1 VKKTLSLKNR
11 FIFIYDKFEFI
22 KMKVKHSKYKNTG
35 ILFELLTRQLT
46 SDTITG
52 NQTKSLSFLKKHFNS
67 KTELLKE
74 YKIYHTLATQKYNR
88 DNQATM
94 LIEELIK
101 AHNKL
106 NKSQLRREK
115 YNLIKEIKDTYNV
128 NDFFKAKITDY
139 KIMASIYNL
148 LENKKATAL
157 SIVDSKVTLLEHIT
171 KSKQK
176 TIKKDSVLENY
187 NKQDKDTRLLT
198 YKVLLEKF
206 NDKYSG
212 LKDNQKTLL
221 KEYVNSVTNSP
232 SLKSYI
238 NQEIKEVKKTITKF
252 SKKVED
258 KAVAVKLNETKGMIK
273 PLCKKT
279 FVNDDNVIN
288 LLNYYELI
296 NELKTIHG

>member
-1 VKKTLSLKNR
+1 
-11 FIFIYDKFEFI
+11 
-22 KMKVKHSKYKNTG
+22 MKVKHSKYKNTG

-67 KTELLKE
+67 RTELLKE
-74 YKIYHTLATQKYNR
+74 YKIYHTLATQKYNK
-88 DNQATM
+88 DSQATM
-94 LIEELIK
+94 LIDTLLE
-101 AHNKL
+101 AHGKL

-128 NDFFKAKITDY
+128 NNFFKAKITDY
-139 KIMASIYNL
+139 KIMASIFNL
-148 LENKKATAL
+148 LENKEATPL
-157 SIVDSKVTLLEHIT
+157 SIVNSKVTILEHIT
-171 KSKQK
+171 KKS
-176 TIKKDSVLENY
+176 TTLKKNTVLENY

-206 NDKYSG
+206 NDKYSN
-212 LKDNQKTLL
+212 LQDNQKTLL

-238 NQEIKEVKKTITKF
+238 NQEIKEVKKTITGY

-258 KAVAVKLNETKGMIK
+258 KAVAIKLTETKRMIK

-279 FVNDDNVIN
+279 SVNDDNVIN
-288 LLNYYELI
+288 LLNYYELV

>member
-1 VKKTLSLKNR
+1 
-11 FIFIYDKFEFI
+11 
-22 KMKVKHSKYKNTG
+22 MKVKHSKYKNTG

-46 SDTITG
+46 SDTIAG
-52 NQTKSLSFLKKHFNS
+52 NQPKSLSFLKKHFNS

-74 YKIYHTLATQKYNR
+74 YKIYHTLATKKYSK
-88 DNQATM
+88 DSQATM

-101 AHNKL
+101 AHENL

-115 YNLIKEIKDTYNV
+115 YNLIKDIKENYNV
-128 NDFFKAKITDY
+128 NNFFKSKITNY
-139 KIMASIYNL
+139 KIMASIFNL

-157 SIVDSKVTLLEHIT
+157 SIVNSKVTILEHIT
-171 KSKQK
+171 ENK
-176 TIKKDSVLENY
+176 TKNLKKDTILENY
-187 NKQDKDTRLLT
+187 NKQDKNTRLLT

-206 NDKYSG
+206 NEKYSD
-212 LKDNQKTLL
+212 LQDNQKTLL

-232 SLKSYI
+232 SLKTYI
-238 NQEIKEVKKTITKF
+238 NEEIKNVKKDLYKY

-258 KAVAVKLNETKGMIK
+258 KAVAIKLNETKEMIK

-279 FVNDDNVIN
+279 SVSDDNVIN
-288 LLNYYELI
+288 LLNYYELV

>member
-1 VKKTLSLKNR
+1 
-11 FIFIYDKFEFI
+11 
-22 KMKVKHSKYKNTG
+22 MKVKHSKYKNTG

-52 NQTKSLSFLKKHFNS
+52 NQSKSLSFLKKHFNS

-74 YKIYHTLATQKYNR
+74 YKIYHTLATKKFEK
-88 DNQATM
+88 DSQATM
-94 LIEELIK
+94 LIEELVK
-101 AHNKL
+101 AHGRL

-128 NDFFKAKITDY
+128 NDFFKAKITNY
-139 KIMASIYNL
+139 KIMASIFNL

-157 SIVDSKVTLLEHIT
+157 SIVNSKVTLLEHIT
-171 KSKQK
+171 KNKSK
-176 TIKKDSVLENY
+176 TNKKDVVLENF
-187 NKQDKDTRLLT
+187 NKQDQDTRLLT

-206 NDKYSG
+206 NDKYSD
-212 LKDNQKTLL
+212 LQDNQKTLL
-221 KEYVNSVTNSP
+221 KEYVNSVSNSP
-232 SLKSYI
+232 ALKSYI
-238 NQEIKEVKKTITKF
+238 NQEIKVVKRDITKY

-258 KAVAVKLNETKGMIK
+258 KAVAIKLNETKNMIK
-273 PLCKKT
+273 PLCKKSS
-279 FVNDDNVIN
+279 VHDDNVIN

>member
-1 VKKTLSLKNR
+1 
-11 FIFIYDKFEFI
+11 
-22 KMKVKHSKYKNTG
+22 MKVKHSKYKNTG

-52 NQTKSLSFLKKHFNS
+52 NQSKSLSFLKKHFNS

-74 YKIYHTLATQKYNR
+74 YKIYHTLATQKYKK
-88 DNQATM
+88 DSQATM
-94 LIEELIK
+94 LIDTLLE
-101 AHNKL
+101 AHGKL

-139 KIMASIYNL
+139 KVMASIFNL
-148 LENKKATAL
+148 LENKSATAL
-157 SIVDSKVTLLEHIT
+157 SIVNSKVTLLEHIT
-171 KSKQK
+171 EKQQK
-176 TIKKDSVLENY
+176 IKKNVVLENF

-212 LKDNQKTLL
+212 LEDNQQTLL
-221 KEYVNSVTNSP
+221 KEYVNSVSNSP
-232 SLKSYI
+232 ALKY
-238 NQEIKEVKKTITKF
+238 

-258 KAVAVKLNETKGMIK
+258 KAVVIKLNETKGMIK
-273 PLCKKT
+273 PLDKKSS
-279 FVNDDNVIN
+279 VQDDNVIN
-288 LLNYYELI
+288 LLNYYELV

>member
-1 VKKTLSLKNR
+1 
-11 FIFIYDKFEFI
+11 
-22 KMKVKHSKYKNTG
+22 MKVKHSKYKNTG

-46 SDTITG
+46 SDTIAG
-52 NQTKSLSFLKKHFNS
+52 NQPKSLTFLKKHFNK

-74 YKIYHTLATQKYNR
+74 YKIYHTLATQKYNK
-88 DNQATM
+88 DSQATM
-94 LIEELIK
+94 LIDTLLE
-101 AHNKL
+101 AHGKL

-115 YNLIKEIKDTYNV
+115 YNLIKEIKDTYIV

-139 KIMASIYNL
+139 KVMASIFNL

-171 KSKQK
+171 EKQVK
-176 TIKKDSVLENY
+176 AKKNVVLETF

-212 LKDNQKTLL
+212 LEDNQKTLL

-238 NQEIKEVKKTITKF
+238 NQEIKEVKKTITGY

-258 KAVAVKLNETKGMIK
+258 KAVAIKLTETKGMIK
-273 PLCKKT
+273 PLCKKSS
-279 FVNDDNVIN
+279 VSDDNVIN
-288 LLNYYELI
+288 LLNYYELV

>member
-1 VKKTLSLKNR
+1 
-11 FIFIYDKFEFI
+11 
-22 KMKVKHSKYKNTG
+22 MKIKHSKYKNTG

-46 SDTITG
+46 SDTIAG
-52 NQTKSLSFLKKHFNS
+52 NQPKSLSFLKKHFNS

-74 YKIYHTLATQKYNR
+74 YKIYHTLATQKYNK

-94 LIEELIK
+94 LIETLVD
-101 AHNKL
+101 AHGKL

-139 KIMASIYNL
+139 KIMASIFNL
-148 LENKKATAL
+148 LENKEATPI
-157 SIVDSKVTLLEHIT
+157 SIVNSKVTLLEHIT
-171 KSKQK
+171 GKQ
-176 TIKKDSVLENY
+176 IKNKKNVVLENF
-187 NKQDKDTRLLT
+187 NNQDKDTRLLT

-206 NDKYSG
+206 NDKYKG
-212 LKDNQKTLL
+212 LEKNQQTLL

-232 SLKSYI
+232 ALKSYI
-238 NQEIKEVKKTITKF
+238 NQEIKTVKKDITRY

-258 KAVAVKLNETKGMIK
+258 KAIAIKLQETKNIIK
-273 PLCKKT
+273 PLDKNSSVK
-279 FVNDDNVIN
+279 DDNVIN
-288 LLNYYELI
+288 LLNYYELV

>member
-1 VKKTLSLKNR
+1 
-11 FIFIYDKFEFI
+11 
-22 KMKVKHSKYKNTG
+22 MKVKHSKYKNTG

-52 NQTKSLSFLKKHFNS
+52 SQSKSLSFLKKHFN
-67 KTELLKE
+67 KRTELLKE
-74 YKIYHTLATQKYNR
+74 YKIYHTLATQKYNK
-88 DNQATM
+88 DSQATM
-94 LIEELIK
+94 LIETLLE
-101 AHNKL
+101 AHGKL

-139 KIMASIYNL
+139 KIMASIFNL

-157 SIVDSKVTLLEHIT
+157 SIVNSKVTLLEHIT
-171 KSKQK
+171 KNKSKDS
-176 TIKKDSVLENY
+176 KKDIVLENY

-212 LKDNQKTLL
+212 LQDNQKTLL
-221 KEYVNSVTNSP
+221 KEYVKSVTNSP
-232 SLKSYI
+232 ALKSYH
-238 NQEIKEVKKTITKF
+238 NQEIKEVKKTLTRY

-258 KAVAVKLNETKGMIK
+258 KAVAVKLNETKLMIK
-273 PLCKKT
+273 PLCKKSS
-279 FVNDDNVIN
+279 VNDDNVVN
-288 LLNYYELI
+288 LLNYYEFV

>member
-1 VKKTLSLKNR
+1 
-11 FIFIYDKFEFI
+11 
-22 KMKVKHSKYKNTG
+22 MKVKHSKYKNTG

-46 SDTITG
+46 SDTIAG
-52 NQTKSLSFLKKHFNS
+52 NTPKSLSFLKKHFNL

-74 YKIYHTLATQKYNR
+74 YKIYHTLATKKYNK
-88 DNQATM
+88 DSQATM
-94 LIEELIK
+94 LINTLLE
-101 AHNKL
+101 AHGKL

-139 KIMASIYNL
+139 KIMASIFNL
-148 LENKKATAL
+148 LENKNATPL
-157 SIVDSKVTLLEHIT
+157 SIVNSKVTILEHIT
-171 KSKQK
+171 IKPIKD
-176 TIKKDSVLENY
+176 KKDVVLENF
-187 NKQDKDTRLLT
+187 NNQDKDTRLLT

-212 LKDNQKTLL
+212 LQDNQKTLL

-238 NQEIKEVKKTITKF
+238 NQEIKEVKKTITGY

-258 KAVAVKLNETKGMIK
+258 KAVAVKLTETKGMIK
-273 PLCKKT
+273 TLCKKT
-279 FVNDDNVIN
+279 SVNDDNVIN
-288 LLNYYELI
+288 LLNYYELV